1 MKFWSCDFCGEKVS
15 NEEGIVIKD
24 AEVVEALKA
33 GFSPFQYLEEAK
45 KKLTVPGWEEVACF
59 LLQFTGT
66 DWLLCENCY
75 KRFQKWNQ
83 KRAES
88 LQEGVGNVILV
99 L

>member
-1 MKFWSCDFCGEKVS
+1 MKFWSCDFCGEKVG

-33 GFSPFQYLEEAK
+33 GFSPFQYFEEAK
-45 KKLTVPGWEEVACF
+45 KKLTVPGCEEVACF